1 MSENRLGLEVAEKWE
16 FIEMS
21 FCERRLPFGRVAH
34 MRSHTNIRKGIIDD
48 DHWQEEGARL

>member
-1 MSENRLGLEVAEKWE
+1 
-16 FIEMS
+16 
-21 FCERRLPFGRVAH
+21 